1 MTGLH
6 YKKNAVGAKWRGDWG
21 EARGEMARPA
31 QRPSK
36 GRDGGGKEE
45 RPRAAEVEKGLEP
58 EVPWRGSEKHVLCR
72 LLR

>member
-1 MTGLH
+1 
-6 YKKNAVGAKWRGDWG
+6 
-21 EARGEMARPA
+21 MARPA
-31 QRPSK
+31 QKPSK

-58 EVPWRGSEKHVLCR
+58 EVPRRGSEEHVLCS